1 MDPTWIDIAQKISGV
16 SFATF
21 LLILGVAG
29 YYQKWVWGWQMQ
41 AALDREAKAVAKADF
56 WQNLY
61 LSRVSS
67 LEKTV
72 EKLSSAGATV

>member
-1 MDPTWIDIAQKISGV
+1 MLDPTWVDIAQKVSGV

-29 YYQKWVWGWQMQ
+29 YYQKWVWGWQMK
-41 AALDREAKAVAKADF
+41 AAEEREAKANERADY

-61 LSRVSS
+61 LTRVVP

-72 EKLSSAGATV
+72 EKISAGGHV

>member
-1 MDPTWIDIAQKISGV
+1 MIDPTWIDIVQKISGV

-21 LLILGVAG
+21 LLLLGVAG
-29 YYQKWVWGWQMQ
+29 YYQKWVWGWQMN
-41 AALDREAKAVAKADF
+41 AALEREQIANKRAEY

-61 LSRVSS
+61 LTRVVP

-72 EKLSSAGATV
+72 EKISGVTA

>member
-1 MDPTWIDIAQKISGV
+1 MPDANWIDVLQKVSGV

-21 LLILGVAG
+21 LLYLGYAG
-29 YYQKWVWGWQMQ
+29 WKQIWVWGWQLTASQ
-41 AALDREAKAVAKADF
+41 AREEKANERADY

-61 LSRVSS
+61 LSRVVP

-72 EKLSSAGATV
+72 EKISAGGQV